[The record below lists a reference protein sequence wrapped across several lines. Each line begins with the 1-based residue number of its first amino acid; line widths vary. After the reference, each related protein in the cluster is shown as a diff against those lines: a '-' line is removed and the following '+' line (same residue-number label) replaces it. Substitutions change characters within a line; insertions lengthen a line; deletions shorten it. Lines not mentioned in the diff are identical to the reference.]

1 MGINHAGCVNAESF
15 TQQFFFFFGPLSLL
29 QTFPIKL
36 LRNTSTKSSSPNNQ
50 SKSNL
55 KNIAKT
61 KQKVVQ
67 HKQLLHK
74 QYCSTYM
81 LQVCAGSP
89 GRLSAGGCVY
99 VQCHFAVIISGR
111 K

>member
-55 KNIAKT
+55 CGYRRPWAGS
-61 KQKVVQ
+61 
-67 HKQLLHK
+67 LPLGAR
-74 QYCSTYM
+74 
-81 LQVCAGSP
+81 LQVFGKPLGLVCAGSP